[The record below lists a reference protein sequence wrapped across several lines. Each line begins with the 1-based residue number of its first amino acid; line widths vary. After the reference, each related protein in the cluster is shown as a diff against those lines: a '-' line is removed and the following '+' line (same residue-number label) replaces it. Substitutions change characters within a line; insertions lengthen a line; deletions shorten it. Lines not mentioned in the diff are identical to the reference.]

1 VPEITSIGTLA
12 TPAEI
17 AALASRLMARDRVP
31 LQALEAQQTQLN
43 KRSAV
48 LGTLR
53 TKLSALKSVLD
64 ELLSPGSLSPF
75 AAKSATSSDTTLV
88 GVAAS
93 TSATS
98 GSHTLVVNQ
107 LAKRSTFASNVYT
120 DAGTAISGAGAGTF
134 NFSLTIN
141 GTTYSASVTVNA
153 GDTDKTVLT
162 NLQTAIANAVAGKAS
177 AVVVATESGKS
188 RLSLASTDTGT
199 ANNISFTDTDGLL
212 ARVGLTNGTAATDTV
227 GGYIYKD
234 LGNHELDAKVTLNGL
249 TYYRESNTISDLVT
263 GVTFTLK
270 AADAAKTVTVNVEP
284 DADGIL
290 AKIKDF
296 IAKYNDALD
305 HIAQNSAI
313 DTKGG
318 QHGALF
324 LEPVWFG
331 LGGQLRQVAASVV
344 ASAAS
349 GKPNSLAA
357 LGILA
362 GPDGKLSISNETT
375 LKDTIKADPTAVS
388 TVFAATADGVAL
400 KLEDFVDD
408 FTSAGGRIS
417 ETQNLISLRLTG
429 LNSQIA
435 RLKERIDR
443 KQLQLQQQL
452 ARNQALMVD
461 LTRQLNQVQK
471 FFARL
476 TGAGT

>member
-1 VPEITSIGTLA
+1 MPEITSIGSLA
-12 TPAEI
+12 TPAQI
-17 AALASRLMARDRVP
+17 AELASRLMARERIP
-31 LQALEAQQTQLN
+31 LQALEAQQSQLN
-43 KRSAV
+43 KRSSV

-53 TKLSALKSVLD
+53 TKFSALKSVLD
-64 ELLSPGSLSPF
+64 DLLSPGTLSPF
-75 AAKSATSSDTTLV
+75 AAKSATSSEATLV

-93 TSATS
+93 TSATF

-120 DAGTAISGAGAGTF
+120 DTGTAISGAGTGTF

-141 GTTYSASVTVNA
+141 GTTYSASVTINA

-162 NLQTAIANAVAGKAS
+162 NVQAAIANAVAGKAS

-199 ANNISFTDTDGLL
+199 ANNITFTDTNGLL
-212 ARVGLTNGTAATDTV
+212 ARIGLTNATAATDTV

-249 TYYRESNTISDLVT
+249 TYFRESNTISDLVT

-270 AADAAKTVTVNVEP
+270 AADAAKTVTVNVDP

-305 HIAQNSAI
+305 HIAQNTNI
-313 DTKGG
+313 DTKAGL
-318 QHGALF
+318 HGALV
-324 LEPVWFG
+324 LEPVWIG

-344 ASAAS
+344 SSAAS

-357 LGILA
+357 LGITA

-388 TVFAATADGVAL
+388 KVFAATADGVAL

-408 FTSAGGRIS
+408 YTSAGGRIS
-417 ETQNLISLRLTG
+417 STQNLISLRLTSLG
-429 LNSQIA
+429 TQIA

-452 ARNQALMVD
+452 ARDQALMVS
-461 LTRQLNQVQK
+461 LTRQLTQIQR
-471 FFARL
+471 FFGSV
-476 TGAGT
+476 TGTVT